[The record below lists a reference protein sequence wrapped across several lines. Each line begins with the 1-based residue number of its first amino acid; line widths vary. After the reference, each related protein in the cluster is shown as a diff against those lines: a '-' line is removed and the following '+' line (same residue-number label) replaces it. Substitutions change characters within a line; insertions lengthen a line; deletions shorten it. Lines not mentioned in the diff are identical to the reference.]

1 MYVFV
6 QELNSGPVANEI
18 LFTSKHCHGQGAG
31 GSCGEDSMM
40 GVRTDRLGKIK
51 YVLLVGVSY

>member
-1 MYVFV
+1 MCSYK
-6 QELNSGPVANEI
+6 NSIRDPWPMKYFSPASTVMGKGRAVRV
-18 LFTSKHCHGQGAG
+18 
-31 GSCGEDSMM
+31 GEDSM

>member
-1 MYVFV
+1 MKYFPPASTVMGKGRAV
-6 QELNSGPVANEI
+6 RV
-18 LFTSKHCHGQGAG
+18 
-31 GSCGEDSMM
+31 GEDSMM